1 MEEGSRC
8 INGHLEFN
16 LESQKEL
23 HKGSGDAEEEA
34 FVSRESGKVSPGDH
48 TGTGSWRERIQEPE

>member
-8 INGHLEFN
+8 INGHLGFN
-16 LESQKEL
+16 TGSKKEL

-34 FVSRESGKVSPGDH
+34 PVSGESGKVSPGDD
-48 TGTGSWRERIQEPE
+48 TGTRSWRERIHEPE